1 MNAVDWGQS
10 RRAFASSIFSLLER
24 VEYRRI
30 TDAED
35 FNDVALLRE
44 QAYNSRTFIESDK
57 FGPLVDEYDRMK
69 DCYVI
74 GVYLDE
80 KLTSTVRIHVVSED
94 HIHGPVASYFP
105 HRARELVEGGKRYID
120 PSRFAADGQA
130 LWDYPLL
137 PFITLR
143 AVSMAHMYF
152 EAANIAQVV
161 RADSASFYKRSFGS
175 VEVEPAQMIDHFK
188 VPLVMLVATDEE
200 ARHRLDT
207 RYRFFKSMPS
217 EQRMMFASEA
227 ELGFTPLN
235 IIPTA
240 RFVGGNAELFQG

>member
-10 RRAFASSIFSLLER
+10 RRAFASSIFSLLDR

-35 FNDVALLRE
+35 FNDVAQLRQ
-44 QAYNSRTFIESDK
+44 QAYNSRAFIESEK
-57 FGPLVDEYDRMK
+57 FGPLIDEYDRMD

-80 KLTSTVRIHVVSED
+80 KLTSTVRIHVVSEG
-94 HIHGPVASYFP
+94 HVHGPVAAYFP
-105 HRARELVEGGKRYID
+105 HRVPELVAGGKRYID

-152 EAANIAQVV
+152 EAANIAKVV
-161 RADSASFYKRSFGS
+161 RADTASFYKRSFGS
-175 VEVEPAQMIDHFK
+175 VEVEPAQMIDQFK
-188 VPLVMLVATDEE
+188 VPLAMLVATDEE
-200 ARHRLDT
+200 VRHRLNT
-207 RYRFFKSMPS
+207 RYRFFNSLLS

-227 ELGFTPLN
+227 ELGFAPLN

-240 RFVGGNAELFQG
+240 RFAGGNSDLF

>member
-35 FNDVALLRE
+35 FNDVARLRE
-44 QAYNSRTFIESDK
+44 QAYNSRAFIESEK
-57 FGPLVDEYDRMK
+57 FGPLIDEYDRMA

-80 KLTSTVRIHVVSED
+80 KLTSTVRIHVVSEK
-94 HIHGPVASYFP
+94 HLHGPVAHYFP
-105 HRARELVEGGKRYID
+105 YRAQELVAGEKLYID

-130 LWDYPLL
+130 MWDYPML

-143 AVSMAHMYF
+143 AVSMAHVYF
-152 EAANIAQVV
+152 KAANTAKVV

-175 VEVEPAQMIDHFK
+175 VEVEPERMFPHVK
-188 VPLVMLVATDEE
+188 VPLLMLAATDEE
-200 ARHRLDT
+200 VRHRLNT
-207 RYRFFKSMPS
+207 RYRFFNSMPS

-227 ELGFTPLN
+227 ELGFAPLN

-240 RFVGGNAELFQG
+240 RFAGGNSDLF